1 LNWKGLTASTALTQF
16 SSKSTAMIVCSCN
29 IVSKRDIQDVIL
41 EFLHADEWQLI
52 TPGKVFQAMSARGK
66 CCGCFPGVIDIIVE
80 TTQRYHAQMCSPE
93 PKVVDLLNRIADQ
106 RLRMENAKKRAAAK
120 RHSQLVA

>member
-1 LNWKGLTASTALTQF
+1 
-16 SSKSTAMIVCSCN
+16 MIVCSCN
-29 IVSKRDIQDVIL
+29 IVSRKDIEQVVID
-41 EFLHADEWQLI
+41 FLNEDEWQLI

-80 TTQRYHAQMCSPE
+80 TTEHYHGLMQSPA

-106 RLRMENAKKRAAAK
+106 RTRIETAKKRARTKA
-120 RHSQLVA
+120 RPEVAVSR